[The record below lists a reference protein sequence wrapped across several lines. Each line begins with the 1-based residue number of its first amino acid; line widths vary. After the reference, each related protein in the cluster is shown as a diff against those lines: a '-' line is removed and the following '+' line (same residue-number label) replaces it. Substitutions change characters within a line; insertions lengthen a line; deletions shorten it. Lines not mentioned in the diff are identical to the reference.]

1 MDWQTI
7 LTATVTSFF
16 SSSLITAGVIFFVK
30 KSIDRAID
38 LRYEKLLEEAK
49 LQAQESLRRK
59 AALHDQQSKVLQEL
73 VSHVHHLRRLAKDM
87 WKLISTEKPDTKR
100 WKEFDQARN
109 EFEKRTQ
116 GFREFISNNRV
127 LLTRQHLA
135 VQHDITSLTSNIQ
148 LHSKLRKLDRAN
160 MENSTSGIQS
170 SLERLDEGYTTML
183 YLAQIQLGI
192 LDDSENE

>member
-7 LTATVTSFF
+7 LTATVTSLF

-59 AALHDQQSKVLQEL
+59 AALHDQQSKVLQGL
-73 VSHVHHLRRLAKDM
+73 VSHLHCLRRLAKDM

-100 WKEFDQARN
+100 WKEFDKAN
-109 EFEKRTQ
+109 DEFEQHTQ
-116 GFREFISNNRV
+116 EFREFVSNNRV
-127 LLTRQHLA
+127 LLTHQYLA
-135 VQHDITSLTSNIQ
+135 VQHDITSLTSTIQ
-148 LHSKLRKLDRAN
+148 LYGKLRKLDSAN
-160 MENSTSGIQS
+160 AENSTSGVQS
-170 SLERLDEGYTTML
+170 ALERLEEGYTTML

-192 LDDSENE
+192 LDDSKNE